1 MSCDNCANNRLSM
14 RVEALR
20 LAVEGASV
28 SHKINFEDVADR
40 YYEWLSRPN
49 KKPENKTAKKQLT

>member
-49 KKPENKTAKKQLT
+49 KKPE